1 MAGTVNRIARY
12 NPFACAGS
20 EMPPNVL
27 LLAKLIAFCLVLKGY
42 FSAIV
47 TPFLPFL
54 PILEVNPEAFQQI
67 LQVAFVISI
76 AALLFNIAPRSAAL
90 TLGLV
95 MLLAIA
101 ASKPGY
107 RNATVY
113 AGCILLLAGL
123 QSRTGTIWL
132 LRAQIALLYLGAG
145 INKFFEVDWWTGAYV
160 ENWLVAILTNPY
172 YETLTTLFP
181 PMLLS
186 RMLGWSAIAVELFV
200 GVAVLF
206 RAARPAAIWIAAVF
220 HLGVLLMTHQDFG
233 IFLTA
238 IFASFLAL
246 IDWPASVR
254 VSIGDR
260 HTLSRLIR
268 VVSRRLD
275 VDRILRWEPA
285 ASEDEGLTIDTG
297 RSSLRGGEA
306 VARLLLLFPPVYF
319 ALALLLTGPKWVR
332 WWSAALALLLFTPW
346 MTIAREAPRLVMRI
360 SSRCVRVTARV

>member
-1 MAGTVNRIARY
+1 MSRLARH

-20 EMPPNVL
+20 EMPPNAL
-27 LLAKLIAFCLVLKGY
+27 LLAKLIALCLLLKGY

-47 TPFLPFL
+47 PAFLPFL
-54 PILEVNPEAFQQI
+54 PILEYNPTALQQI

-76 AALLFNIAPRSAAL
+76 PALLFNIAPRSAAL

-107 RNATVY
+107 LNATVY
-113 AGCILLLAGL
+113 TGCILLLAGL

-132 LRAQIALLYLGAG
+132 LRAQIALLYLGAA
-145 INKFFEVDWWTGAYV
+145 INKIFEADWWTGVYV

-172 YETLTTLFP
+172 YETLTSFFP
-181 PMLLS
+181 PMALS
-186 RMLGWSAIAVELFV
+186 RMLGWTAIAVELFV
-200 GVAVLF
+200 GVAVLS
-206 RAARPAAIWIAAVF
+206 RAGRPAAIWIAAVF
-220 HLGVLLMTHQDFG
+220 HIGVLLMTHQDFG

-254 VSIGDR
+254 ASIGDR
-260 HTLSRLIR
+260 HVLSRLTHA
-268 VVSRRLD
+268 VGKRLD
-275 VDRILRWEPA
+275 VDRIVRWEPA
-285 ASEDEGLTIDTG
+285 ADRDEGLTLDTG
-297 RSSLRGGEA
+297 RSSLQGGEA
-306 VARLLLLFPPVYF
+306 FARLLLLFPPVYF

-332 WWSAALALLLFTPW
+332 WWSALLALLLFTPW
-346 MTIAREAPRLVMRI
+346 MTMSRVAASDRSRGSERERAQTPG
-360 SSRCVRVTARV
+360 